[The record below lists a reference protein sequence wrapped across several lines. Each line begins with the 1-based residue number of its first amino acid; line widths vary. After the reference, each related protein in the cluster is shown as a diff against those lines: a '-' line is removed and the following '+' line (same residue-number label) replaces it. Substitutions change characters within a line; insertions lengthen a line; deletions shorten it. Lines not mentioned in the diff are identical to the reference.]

1 MMEIGVKRLYYEDF
15 FYWTQR
21 VGGFTAEV
29 MGEILKTRADAMAII
44 NRVLDRGVSQGST
57 LLSYHAWPDND
68 PTAWYYYEI
77 IEATNAHEYTG
88 TRPNENWT
96 KIF

>member
-29 MGEILKTRADAMAII
+29 MGEILKTRADAMAISL
-44 NRVLDRGVSQGST
+44 VLNSFNTVYNDVFA
-57 LLSYHAWPDND
+57 LSPLHSSPSSATCDTPSCPPSASSVPRAWS
-68 PTAWYYYEI
+68 
-77 IEATNAHEYTG
+77 
-88 TRPNENWT
+88 R
-96 KIF
+96 